1 MRKWICLGSG
11 RCAVLGLLQ
20 AVIWVAVAQ
29 SVAQAAPVPDLPTR
43 PWAVASV
50 DPDHA
55 DDSDLKAFAD
65 AIGDARVVALDEQTH
80 GGREEFLLKT
90 RLLKYLHEKMGFEVL
105 LLESGFYD
113 VGRLA
118 ADQDQGHKID
128 DTAPGNI
135 FFMYAKSEEGRGMLR
150 YLDQQKAAGTPLLLA
165 GIDSQHTGQLSGDTL
180 LSGLAQFLQGRG
192 SKLAQGPD
200 WQNYVALAQP
210 LFSQKRD
217 APAADS
223 QAAFY
228 RVSESLQKEL
238 CVGKDHGRFGP
249 QWWCQ
254 AVKSVQAQATTYW
267 SGGKD
272 YQRDNQMGANAIW
285 LADKMFGGKKTVVW
299 AHTVHVA
306 RGFQRGPVN
315 LQAGEVMHRHWG
327 GAYKVVHFSAARGE
341 VLDFGDMK
349 TQKLTQPQANS
360 LEAGL
365 AKAGYKLAGMAAPKQ
380 PVDMPQ
386 FTYEYATHP
395 PEVGVQGKLGVN
407 WDLLFFIDTMHPV
420 RMNR

>member
-1 MRKWICLGSG
+1 MKKWICSGTG
-11 RCAVLGLLQ
+11 RCALLGLLQ
-20 AVIWVAVAQ
+20 AFLLVA
-29 SVAQAAPVPDLPTR
+29 VAQAAPVLDLLTR

-50 DPDHA
+50 DPDHP

-90 RLLKYLHEKMGFEVL
+90 RLLKYLHKKMGFEVL

-217 APAADS
+217 APAADLR
-223 QAAFY
+223 AAFH

-238 CVGKDHGRFGP
+238 CVVNDHGRFGP

-254 AVKSVQAQATTYW
+254 AVKSIQSQATSYW
-267 SGGKD
+267 SGGQD

-306 RGFQRGPVN
+306 RGFQRSPVN

-327 GAYKVVHFSAARGE
+327 GAYKVVHFTAARGAT
-341 VLDFGDMK
+341 LDFADM
-349 TQKLTQPQANS
+349 TPRVVTQPQANS
-360 LEAGL
+360 LEVGL
-365 AKAGYKLAGMAAPKQ
+365 SKTGYTLAGMAAPKL